1 MASVPES
8 LSAIQEALADNSLSL
23 VELVEH
29 YIKKISENKDLNAFN
44 HIYSES
50 ALKQARDIQ
59 EKLSSGEAGKL
70 AGLVIGIKDNIAYK
84 DHPLTASSKI
94 LADFKSVYNS
104 CVVERLLEEDA
115 IIIGNLNCDEFA
127 MGSTNETSFYGP
139 VSNPHNKDCV
149 PGGSS
154 GGSAAAVS
162 RGLCLAALGTDT
174 GGSVRQPAAYCG
186 VVGLKPSYGRIS
198 RYGVIAYASSFD
210 QVGIFSKNIDDC
222 CSILSVIAGKDE
234 NDATSSSET
243 VPDYNSVINKQQKYT
258 VAYLKDCIEHEK
270 VDGEIKSAFNDLKKS
285 IENSG
290 HIVNNTNFEHTE
302 FLVPSYYILTTA
314 EASSNLARY
323 DGIHY
328 GHRSKNAKDL
338 ESTYTLSRTEGFGS
352 EVKRRIMLGTFVL
365 SSGYYDAYFTKAQKA
380 RRVIKEA
387 TDKILDKHD
396 FIMLPTTTDT
406 AFKIGEK
413 IDDPVKMYL
422 SDIFTVQANLAGIP
436 AISIPLFTHSNG
448 MPIGVQIMSKKFNE
462 ADLLNFSQMLL
473 KHYS

>member
-1 MASVPES
+1 MVSAPES
-8 LSAIQEALADNSLSL
+8 LSAIQEALANNRFNLS
-23 VELVEH
+23 ELVEY
-29 YIKKISENKDLNAFN
+29 YIKKISNNKALNAFN
-44 HIYSES
+44 HIYRES
-50 ALKQARDIQ
+50 ALQQAKDIQ
-59 EKLSSGEAGKL
+59 KKISSGEAGKL
-70 AGLVIGIKDNIAYK
+70 AGLCIGIKDNIAYK
-84 DHPLTASSKI
+84 DHPLTASSRI

-115 IIIGNLNCDEFA
+115 IIIGSLNCDEFA

-139 VSNPHNKDCV
+139 VSNPHDKECV

-154 GGSAAAVS
+154 GGSAAAVAK
-162 RGLCLAALGTDT
+162 GLCLASLGTDT

-222 CSILSVIAGKDE
+222 CSILSVIAGKDG
-234 NDATSSSET
+234 NDATSSSQT
-243 VPDYNSVINKQQKYT
+243 VPDYNTLLNKNEKYN
-258 VAYLKDCIEHEK
+258 VAYLTDCIEHEK
-270 VDGEIKSAFNDLKKS
+270 VDNEIKNAFKGLRKV
-285 IENSG
+285 IEKNG
-290 HIVNNTNFEHTE
+290 HTVNNTCFEHTD

-328 GHRSKNAKDL
+328 GHRSKDSKDL
-338 ESTYTLSRTEGFGS
+338 ESTYVLSRTEGFGA

-365 SSGYYDAYFTKAQKA
+365 SSGYYDAYFSKAQKA
-380 RRVIKEA
+380 RRVIKDA
-387 TDKILDKHD
+387 TDKILEEHD

-436 AISIPLFTHSNG
+436 AVSIPLFKHSNG
-448 MPIGVQIMSKKFNE
+448 MPIGIQIMSKKFSE
-462 ADLLNFSQMLL
+462 AELLNFSQMLM
-473 KHYS
+473 KYYS